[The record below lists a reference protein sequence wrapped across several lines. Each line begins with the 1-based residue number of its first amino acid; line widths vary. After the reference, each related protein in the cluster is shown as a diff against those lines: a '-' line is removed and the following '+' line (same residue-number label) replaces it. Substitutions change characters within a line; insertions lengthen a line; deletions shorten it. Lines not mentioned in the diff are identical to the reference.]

1 MATRTKGLLAA
12 VALLAI
18 LVAAPAAAPT
28 ASLRLTLE
36 QQLSEALGCPV
47 RIGKMRFALLPR
59 PGLVIEDLTDADGQW
74 QVGRIQ
80 AVPVVRSLWG
90 ERLVIDRLDIRD
102 LRASLEAIG
111 ALLRHKPAGGPAATI
126 RSVRLDDAILR
137 AGSMALPDIDA
148 DILLGADGR
157 LRSIHASMDG
167 ERVRLE
173 ILPTSSGALQLALQ
187 ARDWIVPGTPGPRL
201 DMVDATALLETH
213 RLEAWNVQARVQ
225 QGSAFGF
232 LSARW
237 HPEWAITGEFSLRDV
252 PLSRVLAGGAAVAP
266 VEGRLQATPRFV
278 MRARRAEHLPSRLE
292 LASDFVVRDAVL
304 RRVDLHAL
312 GSSARKPRGA
322 VRETRFER
330 VSGHLTVRRG
340 RTHVL
345 GLEAD
350 SGALAATGNVFIG
363 PDRVLDGR
371 MDIQVARS
379 AGLLS
384 LPLRVSGTLDD
395 PKLTPT
401 TGSVAGAAIGSALL
415 PGVGTAL
422 GAKAGQF
429 AEDFLA
435 RLRARPAGA
444 LRDPERQR

>member
-12 VALLAI
+12 VTLLAI
-18 LVAAPAAAPT
+18 LVAVPAAAPT
-28 ASLRLTLE
+28 ASLRLALE
-36 QQLSEALGCPV
+36 QQLSQALGRPV
-47 RIGKMRFALLPR
+47 RIGGMHFALLPR
-59 PGLVIEDLTDADGQW
+59 PGLVIEGLADADGQW

-80 AVPVVRSLWG
+80 AVPVVHSLWG
-90 ERLVIDRLDIRD
+90 DGLVIDRLDIRD

-111 ALLRHKPAGGPAATI
+111 ALLRHQPAGGRAVTI
-126 RSVRLDDAILR
+126 RSVRLDDATLQ
-137 AGSMALPDIDA
+137 AGSMTFADIDA

-157 LRSIHASMDG
+157 LRSIHANMAGDH
-167 ERVRLE
+167 VRLE
-173 ILPTSSGALQLALQ
+173 VLPTPSGALQLALQ
-187 ARDWIVPGTPGPRL
+187 ARNWTVPGTSGPRL
-201 DMVDATALLETH
+201 DAVDATALLETH

-237 HPEWAITGEFSLRDV
+237 HPEWTITGEFSLRDV
-252 PLSRVLAGGAAVAP
+252 PLSRVFAGGSAVAP

-278 MRARRAEHLPSRLE
+278 MRARRAEQLPGHME
-292 LASDFVVRDAVL
+292 LASDFVVRDAIL
-304 RRVDLHAL
+304 RKVDLHAV
-312 GSSARKPRGA
+312 GTSGRKPRGA
-322 VRETRFER
+322 LRETHFER
-330 VSGHLTVRRG
+330 VSGHLAMRRG
-340 RTHVL
+340 HIRVL

-350 SGALAATGNVFIG
+350 SGALAAAGDVFIG
-363 PDRVLDGR
+363 PDRVLEGR
-371 MDIQVARS
+371 VDIQIARS

-384 LPLRVSGTLDD
+384 VPLRVSGTLDD

-401 TGSVAGAAIGSALL
+401 AGSVAGAAIGSALL

-435 RLRARPAGA
+435 RLRMRPADA
-444 LRDPERQR
+444 LRGPGRER